1 MTLILAFDTSGPH
14 CAAGVFRDGLSLCT
28 AIEPL
33 AKGQAERLMGLLNE
47 CLSTAGAEWADLDA
61 LAVGVGPGN
70 FTGIRIS
77 VAAARGAALAASI
90 PAIGVSTLEAFAHRL
105 AGNHHDAVR
114 IAIPAPRDQVY
125 AQRFRSGTAIDPPE
139 MVAKDSD
146 PCMIHCDP
154 AQFPIADLA
163 SVALLRFGQETD
175 RPAPLYVRAPDA
187 ALSTQAVPRII
198 P

>member
-14 CAAGVFRDGLSLCT
+14 CAAGVFRDDLALCT
-28 AIEPL
+28 RIEPL

-47 CLSTAGAEWADLDA
+47 CLSHADAEWADLDA

-77 VAAARGAALAASI
+77 VAAARGVALAASI
-90 PAIGVSTLEAFAHRL
+90 PAIGVSTLDVFAHGL
-105 AGNHHDAVR
+105 ANNHQAAVR

-125 AQRFRSGTAIDPPE
+125 AQRFQSGAAIEAPE

-146 PCMIHCDP
+146 PDLIHCDP

-163 SVALLRFGQETD
+163 AVARLRLGQETG